1 MLEAAHLAGQAI
13 NITRTTAGHAMCYKL
28 TTLYGLAHGHAA
40 ALCTASLWKYMED
53 HLSDCIDSRG
63 EEHLTGVMQDLK
75 NAFGDIGFH
84 VLIEE
89 LCMERPHPKNDGE
102 LDELVNKVNIQ
113 RLNNHPV
120 KLSKDVI
127 RKLYKEIMEIN

>member
-1 MLEAAHLAGQAI
+1 
-13 NITRTTAGHAMCYKL
+13 
-28 TTLYGLAHGHAA
+28 
-40 ALCTASLWKYMED
+40 MED
-53 HLSDCIDSRG
+53 HLSDCVDSRG

-89 LCMERPHPKNDGE
+89 LYMERPHPKNDGE

-113 RLNNHPV
+113 RLNNHPI

-127 RKLYKEIMEIN
+127 RDLYKEIMEIN